1 MSVRPEYFRFDNLN
15 GGEMAVRLKTCVE
28 NGYEVFIQNTDWS
41 NGEKAE
47 VILNKDQLLRLISVL
62 EDFSTMCK
70 EPGELPDDLLEE

>member
-1 MSVRPEYFRFDNLN
+1 MSVRPEYFRLDNLN
-15 GGEMAVRLKTCVE
+15 GGEMAVRLETCVE